1 MRIAGFYENSCTN
14 GEGWRSVIFVGGCP
28 HKCEGCQN
36 PQTWDYNYGEEVT
49 DMNVYIDK
57 VLKNKKLIDGL
68 TISGGEPF
76 QARNIK
82 PLLTLVKAVKSH
94 NLDVWCYSGYKYEE
108 LIKNSLFSE
117 LIKEIDVLV
126 DGPFVKEEYCPNIK
140 FRGSKNQRILDIQKT
155 IKEDR
160 IVEIS

>member
-36 PQTWDYNYGEEVT
+36 PQTWDYNYGEKVEDV
-49 DMNVYIDK
+49 NFYIEK
-57 VLKNKKLIDGL
+57 ILKNKKLIDGL

-76 QARNIK
+76 QERNIEPLLELIK
-82 PLLTLVKAVKSH
+82 PLKEEGL
-94 NLDVWCYSGYKYEE
+94 NIWCYTGYKYEE
-108 LIKNSLFSE
+108 LLKNSNFKKL
-117 LIKEIDVLV
+117 LAEIDVLV

-140 FRGSKNQRILDIQKT
+140 FRGSKNQRVLDIPRSLQAN
-155 IKEDR
+155 
-160 IVEIS
+160 EIIEIA

>member
-76 QARNIK
+76 QERNVE
-82 PLLTLVKAVKSH
+82 PLLTLIRAVKNQ
-94 NLDVWCYSGYKYEE
+94 NLNVWCYTGYKYEE
-108 LIKNSLFSE
+108 LMKNPLFAE

-140 FRGSKNQRILDIQKT
+140 FRGSKNQRILDIQSSLQLNK
-155 IKEDR
+155 
-160 IVEIS
+160 IVEIA